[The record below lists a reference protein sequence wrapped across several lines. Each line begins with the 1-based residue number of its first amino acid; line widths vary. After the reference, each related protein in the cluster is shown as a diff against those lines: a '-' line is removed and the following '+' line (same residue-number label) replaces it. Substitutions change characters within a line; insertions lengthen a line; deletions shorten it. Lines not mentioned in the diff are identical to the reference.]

1 MLGKIKIIV
10 PISILI
16 SIMIVYLVS
25 LLMKPT
31 LSAVVTGVLF
41 NMLVVTVLIILVLQL
56 HQSTAIKQSMKRF
69 REYLLLSITPFCLFW
84 LSFHFDEALDLSR
97 RIDVDYMFFAIIFGV
112 TIIYALTF
120 IKLMKDWPT
129 HRYSYWDW

>member
-1 MLGKIKIIV
+1 MLGKIKTIV

-41 NMLVVTVLIILVLQL
+41 NVLVVTVLMLLLLLLLQL
-56 HQSTAIKQSMKRF
+56 PQSTVTIKQNMKRY
-69 REYLLLSITPFCLFW
+69 RQYLLLSILPFCLFW
-84 LSFHFDEALDLSR
+84 LSFHFDETLDLSR

-112 TIIYALTF
+112 TIIYSLTF
-120 IKLMKDWPT
+120 IKLMKDWPI
-129 HRYSYWDW
+129 S